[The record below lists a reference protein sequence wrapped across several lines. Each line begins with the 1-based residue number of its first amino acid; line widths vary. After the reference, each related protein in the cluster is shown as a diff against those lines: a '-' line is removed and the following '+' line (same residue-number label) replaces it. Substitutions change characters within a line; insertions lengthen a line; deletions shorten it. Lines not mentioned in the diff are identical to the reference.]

1 MAFRILSLDG
11 GGTWSLIQIRVLQR
25 LYGPD
30 ATGHEVLGNFRLA
43 VANSGGSLV
52 LGGLLA
58 NMRLSELLKLYLD
71 KSARQAIFHHLSVYA
86 HPIDRGVHA
95 LWHVYPQFSTK
106 AKLKALQHFLGA
118 AGAKSLEAIA
128 KDVPG
133 CPHILIP
140 AFDYDLQ
147 RATFFRSDINSV
159 ANASRGGPA
168 PTLAEAIHASSTAPV
183 NFFDHPAR
191 LRASIDLSHRRFWD
205 GAIGGYNNPVL
216 AAAIEALA
224 NATRYECDAASIR
237 ALSIGTA
244 RTALPLRGPY
254 ATQSPLLV
262 EQPQTSRPLNDI
274 KLLATAIVDDPPDA
288 ASFAAHVM
296 LGGRVT
302 GDSATPVT
310 DGPIVRLNPL
320 IQPKLAGNEW
330 QLPDKTVPAVGK
342 TLDIA
347 SFHALA
353 KMDMAAVEDDQVRL
367 IGLLCDAW
375 MDGNALNQPIQ
386 SGGKLQP
393 LIGHRYYDEGVA
405 TWMQS

>member
-11 GGTWSLIQIRVLQR
+11 GGTWSLIQIRVLQH

-30 ATGHEVLGNFRLA
+30 ASGHEVLWNFRLV
-43 VANSGGSLV
+43 VANSGGSVV

-58 NMRLSELLKLYLD
+58 DMKLSELMKLYLD
-71 KSARQAIFHHLSVYA
+71 KSARQAIFHYLNVFA

-95 LWHVYPQFSTK
+95 LWHVYPQFSTE
-106 AKLKALQHFLGA
+106 AKLKALQQILGTV
-118 AGAKSLEAIA
+118 GAKTLEAIA
-128 KDVPG
+128 NEVPR

-140 AFDYDLQ
+140 AFDYDSR

-159 ANASRGGPA
+159 ANASRGRPA

-183 NFFDHPAR
+183 NFFDHPAGFGTG
-191 LRASIDLSHRRFWD
+191 IDFLHRRFWD
-205 GAIGGYNNPVL
+205 GAVGGYNNPVL
-216 AAAIEALA
+216 AGAIEALA
-224 NATRYECDAASIR
+224 NAARYECHAASIR

-244 RTALPLRGPY
+244 RTALPLQGTY

-262 EQPQTSRPLNDI
+262 EQPQTSRPVTDI

-302 GDSATPVT
+302 GDASTPVA
-310 DGPIVRLNPL
+310 DGPVVRLNPL

-330 QLPDKTVPAVGK
+330 QLPDKSVPAVGR

-347 SFHALA
+347 SFNALT
-353 KMDMAAVEDDQVRL
+353 KIDLAAVEDNQVKL
-367 IGLLCDAW
+367 IQLLCDAW
-375 MDGNALNQPIQ
+375 MDGNALNQPVQ
-386 SGGKLQP
+386 AGVELQP

-405 TWMQS
+405 AWMKS